1 MEHIAKRKGPPHQ
14 TMRVDPWQFAEQL
27 ASDLNSPLQ
36 RALGNKAEVAKVMT
50 VVRRVLR
57 DHLRKMPDAASQEG
71 ADKPSSASHGASPL
85 HHGLP
90 VDELKP
96 KEVLSAHLV
105 DMSLPSLY
113 RATEQGRFYCLKPRG
128 KSNGRV
134 YPAWQFAGQVPAMLP
149 QVLTWLAEVGEG
161 DVHTRLV
168 VMVDEL
174 NGMSPAEVLAG
185 QSFSSRDHLEPVQGR
200 LLALPDARRLD
211 LVRHYL
217 TQTPRAE
224 AIG

>member
-1 MEHIAKRKGPPHQ
+1 
-14 TMRVDPWQFAEQL
+14 
-27 ASDLNSPLQ
+27 
-36 RALGNKAEVAKVMT
+36 
-50 VVRRVLR
+50 
-57 DHLRKMPDAASQEG
+57 
-71 ADKPSSASHGASPL
+71 
-85 HHGLP
+85 
-90 VDELKP
+90 
-96 KEVLSAHLV
+96 
-105 DMSLPSLY
+105 
-113 RATEQGRFYCLKPRG
+113 
-128 KSNGRV
+128 
-134 YPAWQFAGQVPAMLP
+134 MLP

-168 VMVDEL
+168 VMADEL

-185 QSFSSRDHLEPVQGR
+185 QSFSSRDHLEPVQAR

>member
-1 MEHIAKRKGPPHQ
+1 MEQIAKRKGPSHRDI
-14 TMRVDPWQFAEQL
+14 RVDPWQFAEQL
-27 ASDLNSPLQ
+27 ASDLDPPLQ
-36 RALGNKAEVAKVMT
+36 RALGDKAEVAKVMS

-57 DHLRKMPDAASQEG
+57 DHLRKMPDAPSQDRVG
-71 ADKPSSASHGASPL
+71 NASSATHRSHPL
-85 HHGLP
+85 RDPLP

-96 KEVLSAHLV
+96 KDVLLADLV

-149 QVLTWLAEVGEG
+149 QVLTWLAAVGEG

-174 NGMSPAEVLAG
+174 NGLSPAEVLAG
-185 QSFSSRDHLEPVQGR
+185 QGFGSRDYLLPAQAR

-211 LVRHYL
+211 LVRDYL

>member
-1 MEHIAKRKGPPHQ
+1 MEHVAKRKGSNHQ
-14 TMRVDPWQFAEQL
+14 NIKIDPWQFAEKL
-27 ASDLNSPLQ
+27 ASDLDSPLQ
-36 RALGNKAEVAKVMT
+36 RALGDKAEVAKVMS

-57 DHLRKMPDAASQEG
+57 DNLRKIPDAASQASVG
-71 ADKPSSASHGASPL
+71 ISSSASHRSQPL
-85 HHGLP
+85 HDALP
-90 VDELKP
+90 VEDLKP
-96 KEVLSAHLV
+96 KEVLLTALV

-161 DVHTRLV
+161 DIHSRLIV
-168 VMVDEL
+168 TAEEL
-174 NGMSPAEVLAG
+174 NGLSPAEVLAG
-185 QSFSSRDHLEPVQGR
+185 QGFCSRDHLKPAQIR

-211 LVRHYL
+211 LVKHYL
-217 TQTPRAE
+217 TQAPRAE